1 MWSDFH
7 TRVAHSPDMS
17 SIWDRGHREPAAL
30 TEPERQRFVWL
41 VAERVFLVEGLFK
54 QYQRGFPSDD
64 SWEQHERTLIGLFDN
79 PIVQSWWSSEIADFA
94 ASDPSARRY

>member
-17 SIWDRGHREPAAL
+17 SISDRGHREPAAL

-41 VAERVFLVEGLFK
+41 VAECVFLVEGLFK
-54 QYQRGFPSDD
+54 QYQRGFLSDD
-64 SWEQHERTLIGLFDN
+64 SWEQH
-79 PIVQSWWSSEIADFA
+79 
-94 ASDPSARRY
+94 